1 MKTILVTGGTGL
13 IGSTLIN
20 ANPRL
25 NFIVLTRKDPDDLLR
40 LFHSNTTFV
49 KSLDEISSATKI
61 DAAVNLAGE
70 PIAAKAW
77 SAAYKSKIYDSRIKT
92 TQALAEL
99 SKRLETPIK
108 ACVSGSAVGV
118 YGNRNDETLTESST
132 LGDDFA
138 AKLCIDWE
146 AAAEDIVCQRLV
158 VIRTGLVLDQSKG
171 LLGELGPSFK
181 LGLGAVLGDGTHY
194 MPWIHIQDMVSI
206 IQFLLEKESAKGAI
220 NACSPNPETN
230 RAFSEAFAKSLHRP
244 CFLRLPSTVVKLIFG
259 ERHTLLL
266 GSQRVVPDK
275 LLNLGYRFSYETLGD
290 ALNNLA

>member
-13 IGSTLIN
+13 IGSTFIN

-25 NFIVLTRKDPDDLLR
+25 NFIVLTRQEPDDLLR

-77 SAAYKSKIYDSRIKT
+77 STSYKNKIYESRIKT
-92 TQALAEL
+92 THALADL
-99 SKRLETPIK
+99 SKRLETPFGV
-108 ACVSGSAVGV
+108 CVSGSAVGV
-118 YGNRNDETLTESST
+118 YGDRSDQALTESSD

-146 AAAEDIVCQRLV
+146 AAANEIACQRLV
-158 VIRTGLVLDQSKG
+158 LIRTGLVLDKSKG
-171 LLGELGPSFK
+171 LLAELGPSFK

-206 IQFLLEKESAKGAI
+206 IQFLLEKESATGAV

-230 RAFSEAFAKSLHRP
+230 RAFSEAYAKSLHRP
-244 CFLRLPSTVVKLIFG
+244 CFLRLPSALVGLIFG
-259 ERHTLLL
+259 ERRTLLL

-275 LLNLGYRFSYETLGD
+275 LKNLGYRFSYETLGD
-290 ALNNLA
+290 ALKNLA